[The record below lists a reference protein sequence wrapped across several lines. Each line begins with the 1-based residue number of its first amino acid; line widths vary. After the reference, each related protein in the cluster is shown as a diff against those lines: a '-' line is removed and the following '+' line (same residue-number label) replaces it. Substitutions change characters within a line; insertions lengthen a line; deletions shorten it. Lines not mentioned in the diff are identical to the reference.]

1 MGHVGQNP
9 AWHPPRPAHKTR
21 LEKVLAHKLS
31 ERMALI
37 RRLSIVLNS
46 LTERT
51 ALVPSAVATGKV
63 VSSSVESE
71 SRNRLL
77 GRVTF
82 VAPPRTPAVAEAGF
96 PKPTDLVR
104 REQVEAGTET
114 LSSWREQA
122 LERRDHCGA
131 QSEQFGGPRWAR
143 GPSLLIALGIVRSG
157 GIGGPNPSVLDLST

>member
-1 MGHVGQNP
+1 MGHVGRTP

-21 LEKVLAHKLS
+21 LEKVLAGKLLD
-31 ERMALI
+31 RMALI
-37 RRLSIVLNS
+37 RRLSIILNS

-51 ALVPSAVATGKV
+51 ALVPSAAATGKV
-63 VSSSVESE
+63 VSSPVESE
-71 SRNRLL
+71 SRNSLL

-82 VAPPRTPAVAEAGF
+82 VEPHRMPAVAQTGF

-114 LSSWREQA
+114 HSSWQEQT
-122 LERRDHCGA
+122 LKRRGHCGE

-143 GPSLLIALGIVRSG
+143 GPSLLFWY
-157 GIGGPNPSVLDLST
+157 GPIQIRFLSK